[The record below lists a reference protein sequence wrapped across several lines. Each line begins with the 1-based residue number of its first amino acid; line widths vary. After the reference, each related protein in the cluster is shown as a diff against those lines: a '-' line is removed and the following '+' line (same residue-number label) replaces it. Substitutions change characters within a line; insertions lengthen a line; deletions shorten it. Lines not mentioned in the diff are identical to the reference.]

1 MLLFHY
7 FFGLFIGSH
16 VGKGFERT
24 NTSYYSHTDK
34 IINLELKIKEYER
47 LLGKMS

>member
-7 FFGLFIGSH
+7 FFGPFIGSQI
-16 VGKGFERT
+16 GKGIERS
-24 NTSYYSHTDK
+24 NTPYYRHTDK

-47 LLGKMS
+47 LLGKMN